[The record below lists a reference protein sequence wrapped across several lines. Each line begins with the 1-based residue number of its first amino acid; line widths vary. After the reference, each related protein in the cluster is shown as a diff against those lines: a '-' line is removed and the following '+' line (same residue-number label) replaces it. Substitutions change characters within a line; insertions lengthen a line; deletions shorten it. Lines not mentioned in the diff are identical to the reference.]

1 MSLAIQETTNGKIV
15 EVKLTGKL
23 FTEDY
28 ETFVPVVDQ
37 LVKQHRKLRML
48 VAMQDFHGW
57 TAGAAWEDT
66 RALHHFRDIERLA
79 IVGEAKWQHGLAVF
93 CKPLLGHR
101 SLLRAYG
108 DKRGAE
114 SLGWGSMANVSN
126 GPLTGTESQAPRIRP
141 VSPLCFRLTRRIGRR
156 GGGGGCGGVSRPD
169 CDLFHNLLFLGRAF
183 LHLRHERPYTR
194 QVHGGHWLSWCR
206 SSVGSASL
214 FSSRLSRPRP
224 RGMECP
230 K

>member
-37 LVKQHRKLRML
+37 LVKQHGKLRML

-66 RALHHFRDIERLA
+66 KFALHHFRDIERLA

-93 CKPLLGHR
+93 CKPFTSATVRYFEHTATNEARAWLGE
-101 SLLRAYG
+101 
-108 DKRGAE
+108 RG
-114 SLGWGSMANVSN
+114 
-126 GPLTGTESQAPRIRP
+126 
-141 VSPLCFRLTRRIGRR
+141 
-156 GGGGGCGGVSRPD
+156 
-169 CDLFHNLLFLGRAF
+169 
-183 LHLRHERPYTR
+183 
-194 QVHGGHWLSWCR
+194 
-206 SSVGSASL
+206 
-214 FSSRLSRPRP
+214 
-224 RGMECP
+224 
-230 K
+230 